1 MSLLKKIRPEQPLKN
16 LRWFDI
22 GIVTLIMFGQ
32 FIVRSTQI
40 YLASLAPSVSTAISE
55 TSTNTASEGAGYSS
69 NFTLQIILLTLAI
82 IYLWIRHFD
91 FKQLPIRLKSGLFS
105 FGYPLFSLSQV
116 YLPIWLAPC
125 QDSIIILVLK
135 F

>member
-32 FIVRSTQI
+32 FIVRSTEM
-40 YLASLAPSVSTAISE
+40 YLASLSPTVATTVTE

-91 FKQLPIRLKSGLFS
+91 FKQLPIRLKWSVLF
-105 FGYPLFSLSQV
+105 
-116 YLPIWLAPC
+116 
-125 QDSIIILVLK
+125 
-135 F
+135 

>member
-55 TSTNTASEGAGYSS
+55 TSNKYS
-69 NFTLQIILLTLAI
+69 Q
-82 IYLWIRHFD
+82 
-91 FKQLPIRLKSGLFS
+91 
-105 FGYPLFSLSQV
+105 
-116 YLPIWLAPC
+116 
-125 QDSIIILVLK
+125 
-135 F
+135 